1 MLLIN
6 EKDLETMLQAQYQ
19 KGVADGTQMGI
30 RLMKER
36 LLLACENG
44 NPVVIKGKAYFVKS
58 DIQNLRDFM
67 DDIEDKA

>member
-6 EKDLETMLQAQYQ
+6 EKDLETILQAQYQ
-19 KGVADGTQMGI
+19 KGIAEGTQMGI

-44 NPVVIKGKAYFVKS
+44 NPVGIKGRAYFAKS
-58 DIQNLRDFM
+58 DIQNLRDIM
-67 DDIEDKA
+67 DDMEE

>member
-19 KGVADGTQMGI
+19 NGIAEGIQVGI
-30 RLMKER
+30 RLMEER

-44 NPVVIKGKAYFVKS
+44 NPVAIKGRAYFVKS
-58 DIQNLRDFM
+58 DIQNLRDIM
-67 DDIEDKA
+67 DDMEG

>member
-6 EKDLETMLQAQYQ
+6 EKDLETMLQAQYK

-30 RLMKER
+30 RLMEER

-44 NPVVIKGKAYFVKS
+44 NPVGISGRAYFVKS
-58 DIQNLRDFM
+58 DIQNLRDIM
-67 DDIEDKA
+67 DDMEE